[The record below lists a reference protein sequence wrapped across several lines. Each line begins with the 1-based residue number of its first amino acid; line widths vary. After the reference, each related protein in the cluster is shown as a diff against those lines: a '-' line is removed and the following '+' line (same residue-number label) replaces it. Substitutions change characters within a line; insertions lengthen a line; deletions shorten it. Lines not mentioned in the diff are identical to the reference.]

1 MYTEQNILDLHE
13 LYSREQMDNRAAFFE
28 KTAPRKAQQ
37 FKQWLRE
44 RHTSEVNKFVIEQYY
59 RENPTKGASQLGNW
73 VVTWWQTHSV
83 EETLD
88 LITIHNNQTQS
99 NNEQDSNTGRTTETL

>member
-13 LYSREQMDNRAAFFE
+13 LYSNEQLTNRAEHFMGVA
-28 KTAPRKAQQ
+28 KRKPKQ

-44 RHTSEVNKFVIEQYY
+44 RHTSEVNTFVIAQYY
-59 RENPTKGASQLGNW
+59 KENPLRSTSQLGNW
-73 VVTWWQTHSV
+73 IVEWWKTHTV